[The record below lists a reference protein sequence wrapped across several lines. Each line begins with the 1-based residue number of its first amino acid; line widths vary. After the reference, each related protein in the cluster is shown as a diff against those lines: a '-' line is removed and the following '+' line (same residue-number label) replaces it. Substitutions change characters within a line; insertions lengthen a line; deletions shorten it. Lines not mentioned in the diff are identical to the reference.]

1 MKKWIIVASV
11 WMAGLASA
19 ALLTFKL
26 DHRLGDARAA
36 DVMSAYAA
44 HATQTADE
52 LAVDTVEP
60 AVLELPMATILGHLR
75 GTAEMQGTD
84 DLIIGPG
91 TVTHL
96 P

>member
-1 MKKWIIVASV
+1 MNKWIVVASV
-11 WMAGLASA
+11 WTAGLASA
-19 ALLTFKL
+19 ALLTYTLNHPL
-26 DHRLGDARAA
+26 DDAHAA

-44 HATQTADE
+44 HARQTADE
-52 LAVDTVEP
+52 PAVDT
-60 AVLELPMATILGHLR
+60 AVLELPMVTILGHLR